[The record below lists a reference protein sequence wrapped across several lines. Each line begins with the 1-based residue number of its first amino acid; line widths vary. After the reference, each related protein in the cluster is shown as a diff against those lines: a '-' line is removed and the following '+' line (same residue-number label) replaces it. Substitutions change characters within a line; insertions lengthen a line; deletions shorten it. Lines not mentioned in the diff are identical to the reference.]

1 MGQYMAPTRPNT
13 VWSKRLFPEDLR
25 ITWEHAVGDS
35 HKIRA
40 LSGCSASRAVPLA
53 STVAIG
59 GNAIAAG
66 APFYQGRTYTGAI
79 YLFVRPATGWSNMS
93 QTFKR
98 ITPDVTQR
106 DYLGWSVAFGG
117 NTTVVAG
124 APGSSKWTGAAYI
137 FERMP

>member
-35 HKIRA
+35 HKIRV

-59 GNAIAAG
+59 RNAIAAG

-79 YLFVRPATGWSNMS
+79 YLFVRQSICSFAQQPAG
-93 QTFKR
+93 
-98 ITPDVTQR
+98 VTCR
-106 DYLGWSVAFGG
+106 RL
-117 NTTVVAG
+117 
-124 APGSSKWTGAAYI
+124 SSGLL
-137 FERMP
+137 RM